1 MVFKGIKVYHTL
13 PLKGSIRSQNRI
25 TVKYI
30 QYRSKNVRDLALQ
43 LKVGD
48 VVGESNYGNTLV
60 RLDRATRVRLAI
72 TNGTALDKEAR
83 LISIEDITAKWM
95 FLGETGLFPRDIL
108 YLANGD
114 SSGISDKV
122 FESIMRS
129 MNSYL

>member
-1 MVFKGIKVYHTL
+1 M
-13 PLKGSIRSQNRI
+13 
-25 TVKYI
+25 
-30 QYRSKNVRDLALQ
+30 
-43 LKVGD
+43 
-48 VVGESNYGNTLV
+48 GESNYGNALV
-60 RLDRATRVRLAI
+60 VLDARLDRATRVRLAI